1 MCPGIRESQDTL
13 WELKKCQ
20 GIRESQDTLWELKC
34 VQEYERAVIFRLGR
48 LLTSGA
54 RGWVDM
60 TPHFNTISKILIVIF
75 ASSSIFS
82 TKGPGVF
89 FIIPCIDMYE
99 KIDMRTQTYNV
110 PPQEV

>member
-13 WELKKCQ
+13 WELKKCQGIRESQDTLWEFKKCQ

-54 RGWVDM
+54 RGWVDR
-60 TPHFNTISKILIVIF
+60 TPH
-75 ASSSIFS
+75 
-82 TKGPGVF
+82 
-89 FIIPCIDMYE
+89 Y
-99 KIDMRTQTYNV
+99 
-110 PPQEV
+110 